1 MGWNARPLTAPAPDR
16 TFMKPIW
23 RRQQVEDL
31 ALITLLDFR
40 RQTGLPLTPPIDVDL
55 VGEITCRLQ
64 WDWDVL
70 EEPPGTLIWAALF
83 PEERSVVLNESHKA
97 RFAEKSGLER
107 FTKGHEIGHWILHVK
122 ESGDLNPAQA
132 TPQQQIF
139 CRGGEAQS
147 VNWVE
152 KHADWFA
159 GALLM
164 PASVFVPI
172 AEQYDLGEWKSLYE
186 LAKLFDVTISALCV
200 RLAHLGLGYVDENG
214 HLHALAPIT
223 TQAGNHTSPYP
234 SSHPCCPTHRNSSHQ
249 QRQSHSA
256 PTAVATSTRV
266 NRVAKGRINPR

>member
-1 MGWNARPLTAPAPDR
+1 
-16 TFMKPIW
+16 MKPIW

-40 RQTGLPLTPPIDVDL
+40 RQTGLPLTPPLDVDL

-70 EEPPGTLIWAALF
+70 QEPPGTLIWAALF
-83 PEERSVVLNESHKA
+83 PEERSVVLNEAHKD

-122 ESGDLNPAQA
+122 EKGDLDPAHA

-139 CRGGEAQS
+139 CRGGETHA

-172 AEQYDLGEWKSLYE
+172 AEQYDLAEWKSLYE

-200 RLAHLGLGYVDENG
+200 RLAHLGLSYVDENG
-214 HLHALAPIT
+214 HLQAPPVVSA
-223 TQAGNHTSPYP
+223 QAHNNNSHHSPLP
-234 SSHPCCPTHRNSSHQ
+234 HHCLPRRKAAPQQARRHPTPI
-249 QRQSHSA
+249 
-256 PTAVATSTRV
+256 PVATTTKT
-266 NRVAKGRINPR
+266 NRESVNPR